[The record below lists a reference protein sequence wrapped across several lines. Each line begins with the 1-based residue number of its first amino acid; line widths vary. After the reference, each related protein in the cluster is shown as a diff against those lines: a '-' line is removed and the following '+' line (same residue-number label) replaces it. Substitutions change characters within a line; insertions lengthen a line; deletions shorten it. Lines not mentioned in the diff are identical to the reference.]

1 MCAIATVARAALLD
15 LEQEPR
21 SARVLDVPDVPTETH
36 VREAR
41 KELGLDLD
49 ETTFL
54 QLTQVRGE
62 RMAEQV
68 PLFDWVGG
76 REGRVQRLV

>member
-1 MCAIATVARAALLD
+1 MLD
-15 LEQEPR
+15 I
-21 SARVLDVPDVPTETH
+21 PDVPTETH

-41 KELGLDLD
+41 KELGLDLE

-62 RMAEQV
+62 RQAEQV

-76 REGRVQRLV
+76 GGGRTQRLA